1 MASRDAQD
9 TAVDRDN
16 SPPSILWAHQIRRE
30 NTHLADKM
38 DDLATLVSSTVEAAV
53 AGRNSVEQ
61 LHTTAKGLLD
71 DNRSLRERLATLERA
86 NTETKLR
93 MENLERD
100 NERLHDVL
108 DVMDRKWTN
117 RIKEEITVLRDM
129 KKDILTEAEE
139 MLELQH
145 TTIDLRFEA
154 VDLRIG
160 AILDIVKAGR
170 EKRCQAFQNSP
181 ISSPTSCVTRER
193 PPQQLDEDNTTLV
206 PDSMPSAHAILTAA
220 EPAPEYPAEPFK
232 HLHEDTKQTL
242 STFQQ
247 NKRSLVDYLSFA
259 EEARMQLPRREQE
272 SIAVEKFLDGL
283 VDKNLKAILEKR
295 IDEKGWTW
303 EILRESC
310 LQISIQQEPE
320 KRNDI
325 VVAFDNR
332 PAEAKQK
339 MRDGKGVKVK
349 RRKRRCISLV
359 PTDESGL

>member
-1 MASRDAQD
+1 MASRDSQE
-9 TAVDRDN
+9 TAVNRDN
-16 SPPSILWAHQIRRE
+16 GTSPPSILWAHQLRRE

-38 DDLATLVSSTVEAAV
+38 DDLAALVSSTVEAAV

-71 DNRSLRERLATLERA
+71 DNRSLRERIATLERA
-86 NTETKLR
+86 NTEIKLR

-117 RIKEEITVLRDM
+117 RIKEEIAVLRDM

-160 AILDIVKAGR
+160 AILDVVKAGR

-181 ISSPTSCVTRER
+181 ISSPTSRVTRER
-193 PPQQLDEDNTTLV
+193 PPQGLDEDNISLV
-206 PDSMPSAHAILTAA
+206 PDSMPSAHSILTAA
-220 EPAPEYPAEPFK
+220 EQAPEYPAEEF
-232 HLHEDTKQTL
+232 EDTKETL

-247 NKRSLVDYLSFA
+247 NKRSLLDYLSFA

-272 SIAVEKFLDGL
+272 SIAVEKFLSGL
-283 VDKNLKAILEKR
+283 EDKNLKAILEER
-295 IDEKGWTW
+295 IDDKGWTW
-303 EILRESC
+303 QILREAC
-310 LQISIQQEPE
+310 LQIAIQQEPE

-325 VVAFDNR
+325 VVALDNR

-359 PTDESGL
+359 PTDESGM